1 MIYIKAATTKSPVT
15 NTNECEEFTMNFND
29 AIKKSVLE
37 GFSYADMSNA
47 KIFTTLIITFLIAVY
62 IFIVYKKVT
71 KSAFYFKN
79 FNISMA
85 IISVVTAGIILAMQS
100 SIVISLGMVGA
111 LSIVRFRTAIK
122 DPMDLLFLFW
132 SIGTGIICGAG
143 LYKIAVILAVLV
155 TIGLLILDLFP
166 VRISPYLLIINA
178 DSADREDDI
187 LALIQQ
193 NAGYYKLKS
202 KNISSG
208 SMDLI
213 YETRS
218 KNEKELVNSLSRLDG
233 ILSVSLLSHDG
244 EVKQ

>member
-1 MIYIKAATTKSPVT
+1 MSFFPNILLMYWHLALYNKVLFPNMPMQEIIT

-155 TIGLLILDLFP
+155 TIGLLILDLF
-166 VRISPYLLIINA
+166 SCTY
-178 DSADREDDI
+178 
-187 LALIQQ
+187 Q
-193 NAGYYKLKS
+193 
-202 KNISSG
+202 
-208 SMDLI
+208 
-213 YETRS
+213 
-218 KNEKELVNSLSRLDG
+218 SLPFD
-233 ILSVSLLSHDG
+233 H
-244 EVKQ
+244 QC